1 MKKINQ
7 FALMSAIALTG
18 LVGFSSCSS
27 SDEATETNPNY
38 NPTTKE
44 VLAKFVFNVSTGNAS
59 TSGGSQSAPELTEGI
74 TRQSSAATQASVSET
89 FRGIDNAVL
98 FSFKQGTDGK
108 TIATPITADKR
119 FDLSR
124 IIAAGAISD
133 DQSSRVIET
142 SLPLNSNTLL
152 FYGRAIPGTV
162 SQSEA
167 EAGITAYDQ
176 FGHLEKYEV
185 AGADEGLNLANTNFE
200 LSSRINGNKDN
211 FKKIEDLLAAVLT
224 VIMNTN
230 LAGTHHEVVKY
241 QGAEVEYGNI
251 YWADYVNVDKKS
263 PVTTSHALYALEVK
277 LADAYYEMT
286 TIRDTEGELRAGC
299 GEAILE
305 TIEDLWSVV
314 NEVRCATPFCKEE
327 AVAKVLAA
335 RIHDRIEKYFNGT
348 VPGDGANVTEVAFK
362 LTNVI
367 IENLASDTSWP
378 AAAGAKPSSDYF
390 DAIKATVL
398 ANFPQITYHVPVG
411 STHYLFDSEKKQFFY
426 QQDYNSSAVGNG
438 TFNVESYYYPAEL
451 LYFGNSPIRVSNTE
465 HKTLDYP
472 QTVTNWQDD
481 TKWTGNWTKNSHVVS
496 TTQSVAMVNNIKY
509 GTALLKT
516 TVSYGTTNLKDNNH
530 AIQKFKDPSITDS
543 DEPDRIIT
551 VGNSSFKL
559 VGILVGGQSKKV
571 GWDFIP
577 KATDNEQGYVYDCT
591 IQGSGAISTD
601 NGSTPNYTLLFD
613 NYTTAATGQE
623 AVYVALELENQSGS
637 DFYGEH
643 GLIRDGGTFY
653 LIGQLDPTGKTAPT
667 WPTYHP
673 LPPYNDNGTSIQT
686 PRVFM
691 QDYMTTVNFVIGEN
705 SLKHAY
711 LTTPDLRYSALTLG
725 LSVDLK
731 WSTGIDFG
739 NVVLG
744 GE

>member
-1 MKKINQ
+1 MKKRSIK
-7 FALMSAIALTG
+7 FLLSGAIAF
-18 LVGFSSCSS
+18 VGILGIAGCSS
-27 SDEATETNPNY
+27 NDDLTIDNPNY
-38 NPTTKE
+38 NPETNE
-44 VLAKFVFNVSTGNAS
+44 VLTQFVFNVSTGNTA
-59 TSGGSQSAPELTEGI
+59 T

-98 FSFKQGTDGK
+98 FSFKQGSDGK
-108 TIATPITADKR
+108 TIAEAGTADKR
-119 FDLSR
+119 YDLSR
-124 IIAAGAISD
+124 IIAAGVISD
-133 DQSSRVIET
+133 DQSTRVIET
-142 SLPLNSNTLL
+142 SLPLNTNTLL
-152 FYGRAIPGTV
+152 FYGRAIPGSV

-167 EAGITAYDQ
+167 EAGITAYDA

-185 AGADEGLNLANTNFE
+185 AGTGEGVDLSATNFE
-200 LSSRINGNKDN
+200 LSSRISGNKDN

-230 LAGTHHEVVKY
+230 LAGTHHEAVTY

-251 YWADYVNVDKKS
+251 YWADYANSDKKS

-277 LADAYYEMT
+277 LADAYREMT

-305 TIEDLWSVV
+305 TVEDLWSVI

-348 VPGDGANVTEVAFK
+348 VPSNGANVTEIGYK
-362 LTNVI
+362 MTSVI
-367 IENLASDTSWP
+367 IENLAADTSWP
-378 AAAGAKPSSDYF
+378 TTADTRPTSDYF
-390 DAIKATVL
+390 TAIASTNI
-398 ANFPQITYHVPVG
+398 ANFPQITYHVPAG
-411 STHYLFDSEKKQFFY
+411 STHYLFDSTKKQFFY
-426 QQDYNSSAVGNG
+426 QQNYNSSAVGGNAF
-438 TFNVESYYYPAEL
+438 TVESYYYPAEL

-465 HKTLDYP
+465 KKTNAYP
-472 QTVTNWQDD
+472 QTVSKWQDD
-481 TKWTGNWTKNSHVVS
+481 SQWGNDWTKNSHVVS
-496 TTQSVAMVNNIKY
+496 TTQSVAITNNINY

-516 TVSYGTTNLKDNNH
+516 TVSYGATSLKDNNH
-530 AIQKFKDPSITDS
+530 AIQKYKDPSISET

-559 VGILVGGQSKKV
+559 VGILIGGQSKKV
-571 GWDFIP
+571 GWNYLP
-577 KATDNEQGYVYDCT
+577 KASTSESPNPQGYVYDCVIT
-591 IQGSGAISTD
+591 GSGAIPVEG
-601 NGSTPNYTLLFD
+601 GSTPNYTLVFD

-623 AVYVALELENQSGS
+623 PVYVALELENHSGC

-643 GLIRDGGTFY
+643 GLIREGGTFY
-653 LIGQLDPTGKTAPT
+653 LIGQLDPTGKTVPA
-667 WPTYHP
+667 WPTHHP
-673 LPPYNDNGTSIQT
+673 LPPYNADGTSIQT

-691 QDYMTTVNFVIGEN
+691 QDYMTSVNFVIGEN
-705 SLKHAY
+705 SMKHAY

-725 LSVDLK
+725 LSVDIK

-739 NVVLG
+739 DVILG
-744 GE
+744 GTE

>member
-7 FALMSAIALTG
+7 FALGFAIALTG
-18 LVGFSSCSS
+18 ALGFSACSS
-27 SDEATETNPNY
+27 TDEAEVNNPNFDPAT
-38 NPTTKE
+38 NE
-44 VLAKFVFNVSTGNAS
+44 VLAKFVFNVSTGNTA
-59 TSGGSQSAPELTEGI
+59 T

-98 FSFKQGTDGK
+98 FSFKQDNDGK
-108 TIATPITADKR
+108 TIAAAGTADKR
-119 FDLSR
+119 YDLSR

-133 DQSSRVIET
+133 DQSTRVIET
-142 SLPLNSNTLL
+142 SLPLNSNSLL

-185 AGADEGLNLANTNFE
+185 AGTDEGVDFSATNFE
-200 LSSRINGNKDN
+200 LSSRISGNKDN

-230 LAGTHHEVVKY
+230 LAGTHHETITF
-241 QGAEVEYGNI
+241 QDANVEYGDI
-251 YWADYVNVDKKS
+251 YWADYVNSDKKS

-277 LADAYYEMT
+277 LANAYREMT

-305 TIEDLWSVV
+305 TVEDLWSVV

-335 RIHDRIEKYFNGT
+335 RIHDRIKKYFNGD
-348 VPGDGANVTEVAFK
+348 VPASGSNVTDVSFMM
-362 LTNVI
+362 TSVI
-367 IENLASDTSWP
+367 IENLAADTSWP
-378 AAAGAKPSSDYF
+378 TTADAKPASDYF
-390 DAIKATVL
+390 SAISATVL
-398 ANFPQITYHVPVG
+398 GNFPQITYHLPAG

-426 QQDYNSSAVGNG
+426 QQNYNSSAVGG
-438 TFNVESYYYPAEL
+438 TPFTVESYYYPAEL

-465 HKTLDYP
+465 KKTNAYP
-472 QTVTNWQDD
+472 QTVSNWQDD
-481 TKWTGNWTKNSHVVS
+481 AQWAADWTKNSHVVS
-496 TTQSVAMVNNIKY
+496 TTQSVAMMNNINY

-516 TVSYGTTNLKDNNH
+516 TVSYGTTSLKDNNH
-530 AIQKFKDPSITDS
+530 VIQKYKDSSISDT
-543 DEPDRIIT
+543 DEPDKIIT

-571 GWDFIP
+571 GWDYLP
-577 KATDNEQGYVYDCT
+577 MASTTASPNPQGYVYDCT
-591 IQGSGAISTD
+591 ITGSGAISVES
-601 NGSTPNYTLLFD
+601 GSTPNYTLVFD
-613 NYTTAATGQE
+613 NYTTASTGQE
-623 AVYVALELENQSGS
+623 SVYVALELENHSGS

-653 LIGQLDPTGKTAPT
+653 LIGQLDLTGKTAPT
-667 WPTYHP
+667 WPTHHP
-673 LPPYNDNGTSIQT
+673 LPPYNADGSSIET

-691 QDYMTTVNFVIGEN
+691 QDYMTSVNFVIGEN

-739 NVVLG
+739 NVILG
-744 GE
+744 E

>member
-7 FALMSAIALTG
+7 LALMSAIALAG
-18 LVGFSSCSS
+18 AVGFNSCSS
-27 SDEATETNPNY
+27 SEEVTENNPNY
-38 NPTTKE
+38 NPETNE
-44 VLAKFVFNVSTGNAS
+44 VLAKFVFNVSTGNG
-59 TSGGSQSAPELTEGI
+59 T
-74 TRQSSAATQASVSET
+74 TRQTSAATQASASET

-98 FSFKQGTDGK
+98 LSFKQGADGK
-108 TIATPITADKR
+108 TIATPTTADKR

-124 IIAAGAISD
+124 IVAAGTISE

-142 SLPLNSNTLL
+142 SLPLNTNSLL

-167 EAGITAYDQ
+167 EAGITAYDM
-176 FGHLEKYEV
+176 FGHLEKFEV
-185 AGADEGLNLANTNFE
+185 AGTGEGLNLANTNFE

-230 LAGTHHEVVKY
+230 LAGVHHETVTY
-241 QGAEVEYGNI
+241 QGQEVEYGNI
-251 YWADYVNVDKKS
+251 YWADYANVDKKS
-263 PVTTSHALYALEVK
+263 PVSTDHALYALEVK
-277 LADAYYEMT
+277 LADAYREMT
-286 TIRDTEGELRAGC
+286 TIRDAEGELRAGC

-327 AVAKVLAA
+327 AVAQVLAKC
-335 RIHDRIEKYFNGT
+335 IHDRIDKYFNGT
-348 VPGDGANVTEVAFK
+348 VPGTGGNVTEVGFK
-362 LTNVI
+362 MTSKI
-367 IENLASDTSWP
+367 IENLAAETSWP
-378 AAAGAKPSSDYF
+378 TTADTKPTSDYF
-390 DAIKATVL
+390 EAIKATVL
-398 ANFPQITYHVPVG
+398 ANFPQVIYHVPVG
-411 STHYLFDSEKKQFFY
+411 STHYLFDSEKKQFYY
-426 QQDYNSSAVGNG
+426 QQEYNSSAVGG
-438 TFNVESYYYPAEL
+438 SEFNVESYYYPAEL

-465 HKTLDYP
+465 KKTNAYP

-481 TKWTGNWTKNSHVVS
+481 SKWGADWTKNSHVVS
-496 TTQSVAMVNNIKY
+496 TTQSVAMMNNINY

-516 TVSYGTTNLKDNNH
+516 TVSYGTNELKDNNH
-530 AIQKFKDPSITDS
+530 AIQKFKDPSIADS
-543 DEPDRIIT
+543 DEPDRIVTI
-551 VGNSSFKL
+551 GNSSFKL
-559 VGILVGGQSKKV
+559 VGILIGGQSKKV
-571 GWDFIP
+571 GWNYLP
-577 KATDNEQGYVYDCT
+577 KTTDNKQGYVYDCT
-591 IQGSGAISTD
+591 ITGSGSIPAD
-601 NGSTPNYTLLFD
+601 GESTPNYTLVFD

-623 AVYVALELENQSGS
+623 AVYVALELENHSGS

-667 WPTYHP
+667 WPTHHP
-673 LPPYNDNGTSIQT
+673 LPPYNDNGTSIET

-691 QDYMTTVNFVIGEN
+691 QDYMTSVNFVIGEN

-731 WSTGIDFG
+731 WSTGINFG
-739 NVVLG
+739 DVILG
-744 GE
+744 GN

>member
-1 MKKINQ
+1 MKKLTQ
-7 FALMSAIALTG
+7 LALMSAIALTG
-18 LVGFSSCSS
+18 SIGFTACSS
-27 SDEATETNPNY
+27 TNEEMEPEVNNPNF
-38 NPTTKE
+38 NPATNE
-44 VLAKFVFNVSTGNAS
+44 VLAKFVFNVSTGNG
-59 TSGGSQSAPELTEGI
+59 T
-74 TRQSSAATQASVSET
+74 TRQSSAATQASASET

-98 FSFKQGTDGK
+98 FSFKQDVDGK
-108 TIATPITADKR
+108 TIAAAGTADKR
-119 FDLSR
+119 YDLSR
-124 IIAAGAISD
+124 IISAGTISE

-142 SLPLNSNTLL
+142 SLPLNSNSLL

-167 EAGITAYDQ
+167 EAGMTAYDVY
-176 FGHLEKYEV
+176 GHLENYQV
-185 AGADEGLNLANTNFE
+185 AGTGEGLNLANTNFE

-230 LAGTHHEVVKY
+230 LAGEHHEIVKY
-241 QGAEVEYGNI
+241 EDADVEYGDI
-251 YWADYVNVDKKS
+251 YWADYANVDKKS
-263 PVTTSHALYALEVK
+263 PVTSSHALYALEAK
-277 LADAYYEMT
+277 LADAYREMT

-327 AVAKVLAA
+327 AVAQVLA
-335 RIHDRIEKYFNGT
+335 RCIHDRIDKYFNGT
-348 VPGDGANVTEVAFK
+348 VPGTGGNVTEIGFK
-362 LTNVI
+362 MTSKI
-367 IENLASDTSWP
+367 IENLAAETSWP
-378 AAAGAKPSSDYF
+378 TTADAKPTSAYF

-411 STHYLFDSEKKQFFY
+411 STHYLFDSTKKQFYY
-426 QQDYNSSAVGNG
+426 QQDYNSSAVGGNE
-438 TFNVESYYYPAEL
+438 FNVESYYYPAEL

-465 HKTLDYP
+465 KKTNAYP
-472 QTVTNWQDD
+472 QTVTNWQDES
-481 TKWTGNWTKNSHVVS
+481 KWSTDWTKNSHVVS
-496 TTQSVAMVNNIKY
+496 STQSVAMMNNINY

-530 AIQKFKDPSITDS
+530 AIQKYKDNTIGDN
-543 DEPDRIIT
+543 DEPDRIVT

-559 VGILVGGQSKKV
+559 VGILIGGQFKKV

-577 KATDNEQGYVYDCT
+577 KASTTASPNPQGYVYDCT
-591 IQGSGAISTD
+591 ITGHGAIPVEG
-601 NGSTPNYTLLFD
+601 GSTPNYTLVFD
-613 NYTTAATGQE
+613 NYTTAPTGQE
-623 AVYVALELENQSGS
+623 AVYVALELENHSGS

-653 LIGQLDPTGKTAPT
+653 LIGMLDPTGKTAPT
-667 WPTYHP
+667 WPTHHP
-673 LPPYNDNGTSIQT
+673 LPPYKADGSSIES

-691 QDYMTTVNFVIGEN
+691 QDYMTSVNFVIGEN

-725 LSVDLK
+725 LSVDIK

-739 NVVLG
+739 DVVLG

>member
-7 FALMSAIALTG
+7 FALMSAIALAG
-18 LVGFSSCSS
+18 AVGFTGCTSE
-27 SDEATETNPNY
+27 DEAPVNPNY
-38 NPTTKE
+38 NPTTNE
-44 VLAKFVFNVSTGNAS
+44 VLAKFVFNVSTGNTA
-59 TSGGSQSAPELTEGI
+59 T
-74 TRQSSAATQASVSET
+74 TRQSSAATQASASET

-98 FSFKQGTDGK
+98 FSFKQANDGK
-108 TIATPITADKR
+108 TIATAGTADKR
-119 FDLSR
+119 YDLSR
-124 IIAAGAISD
+124 IISAGAISE

-152 FYGRAIPGTV
+152 FYGRAISGTV

-185 AGADEGLNLANTNFE
+185 AGTGEGLNLAETNFE

-230 LAGTHHEVVKY
+230 LAGTHHETVTY

-251 YWADYVNVDKKS
+251 YWADYVNNDKKS

-277 LADAYYEMT
+277 LSEAYHEMT
-286 TIRDTEGELRAGC
+286 TIRDTDGELRAGC

-305 TIEDLWSVV
+305 TIEDLWSVI

-335 RIHDRIEKYFNGT
+335 RIHDRIEKYFNAT
-348 VPGDGANVTEVAFK
+348 VPSDGSNVTDIAFK
-362 LTNVI
+362 LTSVI
-367 IENLASDTSWP
+367 IENLEADASWP
-378 AAAGAKPSSDYF
+378 TTADTKPTSDYF
-390 DAIKATVL
+390 SSISSTNL

-426 QQDYNSSAVGNG
+426 QQVYNSSAVGGGAFTVDN
-438 TFNVESYYYPAEL
+438 YYYPAEL

-465 HKTLDYP
+465 HKTMDYP
-472 QTVTNWQDD
+472 QTVANWQDD
-481 TKWTGNWTKNSHVVS
+481 SKWTSGNWTKNSHVVS
-496 TTQSVAMVNNIKY
+496 TTQSVAMMNNINY

-516 TVSYGTTNLKDNNH
+516 TVSYGTTELKDNNH
-530 AIQKFKDPSITDS
+530 AIQKYKDNSISDT
-543 DEPDRIIT
+543 DEPDKIIT

-559 VGILVGGQSKKV
+559 MGILVGGQSKKV

-591 IQGSGAISTD
+591 ITGSGAINATT
-601 NGSTPNYTLLFD
+601 GSAPNYTLLFD
-613 NYTTAATGQE
+613 NYTAATTGQE
-623 AVYVALELENQSGS
+623 SVYVALELQNNSGS

-667 WPTYHP
+667 WPAYHP
-673 LPPYNDNGTSIQT
+673 LPPYNANGTSIET

-691 QDYMTTVNFVIGEN
+691 QDYMTSVNFVIGEN

-731 WSTGIDFG
+731 WSTGINFG
-739 NVVLG
+739 DVILG
-744 GE
+744 GN